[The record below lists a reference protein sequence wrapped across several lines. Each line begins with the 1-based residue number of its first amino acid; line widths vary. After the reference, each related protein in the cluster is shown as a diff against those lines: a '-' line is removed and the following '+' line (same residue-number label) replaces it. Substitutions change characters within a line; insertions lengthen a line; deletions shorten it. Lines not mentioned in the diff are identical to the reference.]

1 MKAIIRLTQGDQRL
15 RQRRRG
21 RRTYGRV
28 PEPEFVPWLL
38 DAYVMTR
45 GQRACMV
52 HASVP
57 STHACIYAYAC
68 QDPYGDK
75 QGEVQVFVISHKLN
89 SASLHQ
95 PLQQLHVIEFHGVPR
110 RCCRRSPKRSK
121 LHQPCKCDY
130 DDTTCRSTRTRR
142 TTQAD
147 MADIPACTGS

>member
-57 STHACIYAYAC
+57 STH
-68 QDPYGDK
+68 
-75 QGEVQVFVISHKLN
+75 GEVQSSSSPQVQRARVFI
-89 SASLHQ
+89 Q
-95 PLQQLHVIEFHGVPR
+95 
-110 RCCRRSPKRSK
+110 
-121 LHQPCKCDY
+121 
-130 DDTTCRSTRTRR
+130 TTRLFFDCLGIR
-142 TTQAD
+142 
-147 MADIPACTGS
+147 